1 MKIALLG
8 YGKMGK
14 EIEEIS
20 VERGHKIVYKIDK
33 NSVDSNINEA
43 DIAINF
49 STPET
54 AVQNIKLAL
63 KSGVPVVCGTT
74 GWLSDFKMIKELSI
88 KSKISFLY
96 SSNFSLGVN
105 LFFELNK
112 KLTQIMNKHHQ
123 YSLNIE
129 EIHHTEKIDKPS
141 GTSISLANDII
152 ESGKYNSWSI
162 NNKEN
167 KSIRI
172 DSKRINEVPGT
183 HIINYSSEVDS
194 IEIKH
199 TANNR
204 KGFAFGAILASEWL
218 INKKG
223 VFEMNDVINDPNFKY

>member
-1 MKIALLG
+1 MRIALLG

-14 EIEEIS
+14 EIEKIS

-105 LFFELNK
+105 LFLELKIPENVNFVFGFIVRANEKAIAGRQYIAQAVKDQWNK
-112 KLTQIMNKHHQ
+112 
-123 YSLNIE
+123 
-129 EIHHTEKIDKPS
+129 
-141 GTSISLANDII
+141 G
-152 ESGKYNSWSI
+152 
-162 NNKEN
+162 
-167 KSIRI
+167 
-172 DSKRINEVPGT
+172 
-183 HIINYSSEVDS
+183 
-194 IEIKH
+194 
-199 TANNR
+199 
-204 KGFAFGAILASEWL
+204 
-218 INKKG
+218 
-223 VFEMNDVINDPNFKY
+223 

>member
-1 MKIALLG
+1 
-8 YGKMGK
+8 
-14 EIEEIS
+14 
-20 VERGHKIVYKIDK
+20 
-33 NSVDSNINEA
+33 
-43 DIAINF
+43 
-49 STPET
+49 
-54 AVQNIKLAL
+54 
-63 KSGVPVVCGTT
+63 VVCGTT

>member
-14 EIEEIS
+14 EIEKIS

-33 NSVDSNINEA
+33 DSVISNIKKA
-43 DIAINF
+43 DISINF

-54 AVQNIKLAL
+54 AVQNIKLSL

-74 GWLSDFKMIKELSI
+74 GWLSNFKMIKELSI

-112 KLTQIMNKHHQ
+112 KLTQIMKKHHQ
-123 YSLNIE
+123 YYLNIE
-129 EIHHTEKIDKPS
+129 ETHHTEKIDKPS
-141 GTSISLANDII
+141 GTAISLANDII

-162 NNKEN
+162 DNKEK

-172 DSKRINEVPGT
+172 DSKRIKEVPGT
-183 HIINYSSEVDS
+183 HIINYSSELDS